1 MTWGHL
7 MTQSTLKLR
16 KIKNNL
22 QSQRTRSVYDLQLG
36 RIWFRHIRNRLAR
49 EEEACENRQKISE
62 QRTFQ
67 WR

>member
-7 MTQSTLKLR
+7 MIQSTLKLR
-16 KIKNNL
+16 KIKNNR
-22 QSQRTRSVYDLQLG
+22 QSQRTRSAYELQLG
-36 RIWFRHIRNRLAR
+36 RIWFRHIRNRLAT

>member
-7 MTQSTLKLR
+7 MIQSTLKLR
-16 KIKNNL
+16 KIKNNR
-22 QSQRTRSVYDLQLG
+22 QSQRTRSAYELQLG
-36 RIWFRHIRNRLAR
+36 RIWFRQIRNRLAR
-49 EEEACENRQKISE
+49 EEEACGNRQKISE